1 MKSIFAASL
10 LLTLVALTLAGPGAA
25 YAADDTSSDDSAP
38 FANNTKTAPAPF
50 AVAPSSGFGAMDQW
64 VLTMRT
70 TSDNGFVFFHKRSG
84 DDNWELNLH
93 PAIDYFITGRF
104 SVGGTVG
111 IAYSPASAGSTRLDI
126 GARGGFNLN
135 ITDHIGWWPNVGVS
149 AHHENVNHN
158 SATSTSLNVFA
169 PFLYHLVPHLFAGVG
184 PSFSFLISGG
194 DGSDVGLDFVLG
206 GWL

>member
-1 MKSIFAASL
+1 MKSIHVSSL
-10 LLTLVALTLAGPGAA
+10 LLALPLAALLTGDARA
-25 YAADDTSSDDSAP
+25 QDTDDSAP
-38 FANNTKTAPAPF
+38 FANNKAAPAPF
-50 AVAPSSGFGAMDQW
+50 AVAPSSGFGAIGQW

-70 TSDNGFVFFHKRSG
+70 TQDNAFVFFHKGSG
-84 DDNWELNLH
+84 DGNWELALH

-111 IAYSPASAGSTRLDI
+111 IAYSPRDAGSTWLDI

-135 ITDHIGWWPNVGVS
+135 ITDHIGWWPNVGIS
-149 AHHENVNHN
+149 ARHENVNHN
-158 SATSTSLNVFA
+158 SATSTSLNIFA

-184 PSFSFLISGG
+184 PSFAFQISGG
-194 DGSDVGLDFVLG
+194 DGSGYGLDFVLG